1 MLFLISLFDYIPIDS
16 DPITGKKT
24 INILSVIGGL
34 EYAEIDSSQV
44 LRTIMKIPRYLNLEN
59 IDLAMINP
67 IIG

>member
-1 MLFLISLFDYIPIDS
+1 VLFLISLFDYIPIDS

>member
-1 MLFLISLFDYIPIDS
+1 VLFLISLFDYIPIDS
-16 DPITGKKT
+16 DPVTGRKT
-24 INILSVIGGL
+24 INILYAIGGL
-34 EYAEIDSSQV
+34 EYAGIDSSQV